1 MSISISIIIII
12 MIIFKLKM
20 LWESWGF
27 CSSCAAS
34 HPQRKWTR
42 RTDTKTSVSSHYPT
56 LVWNGAV
63 SLPFVNP
70 SRPQHVQ
77 FQGWKNHANTCKQYI
92 FPSYN
97 IFYFQCCAFWWKSVY
112 MPVQKRR
119 QKGWRVSNLVL
130 LLVVFKWHH
139 GREGVKDLW
148 GSLDSR
154 DQKTKQKNTT
164 HKNRGMG
171 GGGGGG
177 GGRAEERDES
187 DLCSSHSWSQTLAL
201 LGLCRNT
208 LTPARTP
215 RLQ

>member
-1 MSISISIIIII
+1 MTLLMTSMTLLFSNCTDCFESGMMSISISIIIII

-42 RTDTKTSVSSHYPT
+42 RTDTKTSVSSHCPT
-56 LVWNGAV
+56 LVWNSAV

-97 IFYFQCCAFWWKSVY
+97 ILLSMLCILMKICLHASAKKKAKRLKGFKFGTFIGCFQVTSW
-112 MPVQKRR
+112 QRR
-119 QKGWRVSNLVL
+119 G
-130 LLVVFKWHH
+130 
-139 GREGVKDLW
+139 
-148 GSLDSR
+148 
-154 DQKTKQKNTT
+154 
-164 HKNRGMG
+164 
-171 GGGGGG
+171 
-177 GGRAEERDES
+177 
-187 DLCSSHSWSQTLAL
+187 
-201 LGLCRNT
+201 
-208 LTPARTP
+208 
-215 RLQ
+215 